1 MSELEKVL
9 KKVVY
14 GGIGAAAALVEGVE
28 ELGRDLVKKGEEVAR
43 GSQETAEDI
52 KRRVKEFCDKFANEN
67 TIDVTRL
74 TVAQR
79 NELRAQLKA
88 LEAEDEAAAQAAEAV
103 PTDDAVPVY
112 EEEPAC
118 CECEEV
124 CECDEPCECEEC
136 ACEEAADEP
145 AEPTYTAPDGE

>member
-28 ELGRDLVKKGEEVAR
+28 ELGRDLVKKGEEVAK

-52 KRRVKEFCDKFANEN
+52 KRRVKEFCDKFANED
-67 TIDVTRL
+67 TIDVSKL
-74 TVAQR
+74 TPAQR
-79 NELRAQLKA
+79 NELRAQLLA
-88 LEAEDEAAAQAAEAV
+88 FEAEDAAAMQADEAV

-118 CECEEV
+118 CV
-124 CECDEPCECEEC
+124 CEEPCECEDC

-145 AEPTYTAPDGE
+145 AEPTYTAPTEE